1 MVSGHHPPGMS
12 SGIAAVATDLAVY
25 LSLKEHDIT
34 QPRMNQM
41 IFVLSLNLFSILR
54 TFFRANHLSKCGF
67 NFMLSYVTQ
76 VCFSQTWTQDFE
88 QVNSLAM
95 LSFSRT
101 PQKQMKSSVS
111 GHRGYKW
118 KESGILHSTRSGVT
132 LSSSGKTKSPGLF
145 VGIQWLNK
153 TSSHGDTHTSQLQTT
168 SKVVMRSHHHILL
181 P

>member
-95 LSFSRT
+95 SWSGWVSRGLHRSKWN
-101 PQKQMKSSVS
+101 PQFQ
-111 GHRGYKW
+111 
-118 KESGILHSTRSGVT
+118 VT
-132 LSSSGKTKSPGLF
+132 
-145 VGIQWLNK
+145 
-153 TSSHGDTHTSQLQTT
+153 GDTSEKRVGSSIPQGQGWPSALLERPRVLDCLLESNGWIRPAATGTLT
-168 SKVVMRSHHHILL
+168 HHSFKQHQRW
-181 P
+181 